1 MLICLMPLTCNLNQ
15 QILHLP
21 WHILTY
27 NYGSAIGVFPDV
39 IVIMLFRSIA
49 FLISSLLFTQA
60 AVGHSASI
68 PDGVVSNINTI
79 ASISRNL
86 NSALSG
92 LTTASSNPDVVTM
105 GEVIPLYWLT
115 GLLLTRYPVQKVKT
129 DFKNI
134 VYDLDANTNAL

>member
-1 MLICLMPLTCNLNQ
+1 
-15 QILHLP
+15 
-21 WHILTY
+21 
-27 NYGSAIGVFPDV
+27 
-39 IVIMLFRSIA
+39 MLFRSIA

-60 AVGHSASI
+60 AVGHCASI

-115 GLLLTRYPVQKVKT
+115 GLLLTCYPVQKVKT

-134 VYDLDANTNAL
+134 VYDLNANTNALRSSPAFSDTEAENMVMAFQEVSSGRLTGLSN

>member
-1 MLICLMPLTCNLNQ
+1 
-15 QILHLP
+15 
-21 WHILTY
+21 
-27 NYGSAIGVFPDV
+27 
-39 IVIMLFRSIA
+39 MLFRSIA
-49 FLISSLLFTQA
+49 FLISSLSFTQA
-60 AVGHSASI
+60 AVGHCASI

-86 NSALSG
+86 NNALSG

-134 VYDLDANTNAL
+134 VYDLDANTNALRSSPAFSDTEAENMVKAFQEVSGRRLTGLSN